1 MSVFCKQMLTIGQIF
16 SLTCFIPV
24 TVSAGS
30 YMFINNNFSN
40 FYTSKVKF
48 GQNNQTMSNQ
58 TFNASAGNT
67 AKNSTGVF
75 RQKTLYGND
84 FHGHFKAFRKFK
96 TVSDRFKLEN
106 PTGDVVLSGD
116 EWVGA
121 NRDKNITIVKM
132 MNMCNITAA
141 APGNHNMDDNG
152 AIGLSHMLDFA
163 KFKTLAL
170 NMQPKDSNSAAAF
183 PLNDDIK
190 AGRYAS
196 SMIVEENGRKIGYI
210 GLVPVDLFSRLSTQS
225 KEGTQ
230 DIKILNLQ
238 ETENAVRKEVEKLEK
253 QGVNIIKLVSHLGK
267 DASVQLAQRV
277 GGIDVINDGHSHD
290 TLEGLVYGKNLFKSP
305 RGEWVIVTQAGKNGH
320 SYGVLDVVYDNE
332 GRIIQ
337 AKNEVKNLDKEP
349 ENLAI
354 KMMEDISLGA
364 PEVIGVIAH
373 DVKSKPETVLEESP
387 LSAFLSDAYM
397 KYSDA
402 DIVFNNMGG
411 IRASLPAGPVTD
423 RDIMDLMPFYN
434 DVNVY
439 KLSEKD
445 IIDVLNS
452 AVQATSKYHRTG
464 ALQVSG
470 LRYRIG
476 TDDKVKD
483 VVLVKQDGTQIPLN
497 AQNPSNDKFF
507 KVAYNTFVAGG
518 SEGLEALACPEKIIH
533 KCEKNE
539 TQMLIDY
546 IKSFNGQPIDIHE
559 DGRIAHD

>member
-1 MSVFCKQMLTIGQIF
+1 M
-16 SLTCFIPV
+16 
-24 TVSAGS
+24 
-30 YMFINNNFSN
+30 YINNNFKS
-40 FYTSKVKF
+40 FYTSKIKF
-48 GQNNQTMSNQ
+48 GQNYQTTPNGSN
-58 TFNASAGNT
+58 NT
-67 AKNSTGVF
+67 QNNDTF

-84 FHGHFKAFRKFK
+84 FHGHLGAFRKFK

-106 PTGDVVLSGD
+106 PTGDVIFSGD
-116 EWVGA
+116 EWVGSG
-121 NRDKNITIVKM
+121 REKNIAIVKM

-141 APGNHNMDDNG
+141 APGNHNMDYKG
-152 AIGLSHMLDFA
+152 AEGLSEMLDYA

-170 NMQPKDSNSAAAF
+170 NMQPKDNTKIASY
-183 PLNDDIK
+183 PLKDDID
-190 AGRYAS
+190 AGRLAAS
-196 SMIVEENGRKIGYI
+196 MVVEENGKKIGYI
-210 GLVPVDLFSRLSTQS
+210 GLVPCDLFSRLSSQS

-238 ETENAVRKEVEKLEK
+238 ETLTAVQKEVEKLEK

-267 DASVQLAQRV
+267 DASVQLAQNV
-277 GGIDVINDGHSHD
+277 SGIDIINDGHSHD
-290 TLEGLVYGKNLFKSP
+290 KLEGLVYGKNLFKSP
-305 RGEWVIVTQAGKNGH
+305 RGEWVIITQAGKNGH
-320 SYGVLDVVYDNE
+320 SYGVLDVVYDKQ

-349 ENLAI
+349 ENLVV
-354 KMMEDISLGA
+354 KMVEDMSLGK
-364 PEVIGVIAH
+364 PQTIGIMAH
-373 DVKSKPETVLEESP
+373 EVKSKPETVLEESP

-402 DIVFNNMGG
+402 DLVFNNMGG

-445 IIDVLNS
+445 IVDVLNS
-452 AVQATSKYHRTG
+452 AVQATGKYHRTG

-470 LRYRIG
+470 LRYKIG
-476 TDDKVKD
+476 KDDRVKD
-483 VVLVKQDGTQIPLN
+483 IVLVKKDGTQVPLD
-497 AQNPSNDKFF
+497 AQNPSSDKFF

-533 KCEKNE
+533 KCEMNE
-539 TQMLIDY
+539 TEMLIEY

-559 DGRIAHD
+559 DGRIMHE

>member
-1 MSVFCKQMLTIGQIF
+1 MFYTGDRSGGI
-16 SLTCFIPV
+16 
-24 TVSAGS
+24 
-30 YMFINNNFSN
+30 YMYINNNFKS
-40 FYTSKVKF
+40 FYTSKIKF
-48 GQNNQTMSNQ
+48 GQNYQTTPYSSN
-58 TFNASAGNT
+58 NT
-67 AKNSTGVF
+67 QNNDTF

-84 FHGHFKAFRKFK
+84 FHGHLGAFRKFK

-106 PTGDVVLSGD
+106 PTGDVIFSGD
-116 EWVGA
+116 EWVGSG
-121 NRDKNITIVKM
+121 REKNIAIVKM

-141 APGNHNMDDNG
+141 APGNHNMDYKG
-152 AIGLSHMLDFA
+152 AEGLSEMLDYA

-170 NMQPKDSNSAAAF
+170 NMQPKDNTKISSYS
-183 PLNDDIK
+183 LKDDID
-190 AGRYAS
+190 AGRLAAS
-196 SMIVEENGRKIGYI
+196 MVVEENGKKIGYI
-210 GLVPVDLFSRLSTQS
+210 GLVPCDLFSRLSSQS

-238 ETENAVRKEVEKLEK
+238 ETLTAVQKEVEKLEK

-267 DASVQLAQRV
+267 DASVQLAQNV
-277 GGIDVINDGHSHD
+277 SGIDIINDGHSHD
-290 TLEGLVYGKNLFKSP
+290 KLEGLVYGKNLFKSP
-305 RGEWVIVTQAGKNGH
+305 RGEWVIITQAGKNGH
-320 SYGVLDVVYDNE
+320 SYGVLDVVYDKQ

-349 ENLAI
+349 ENLVV
-354 KMMEDISLGA
+354 KMVEDMSLGK
-364 PEVIGVIAH
+364 PQTIGIMAH
-373 DVKSKPETVLEESP
+373 EVKSKPETVLEESP

-402 DIVFNNMGG
+402 DLVFNNMGG

-445 IIDVLNS
+445 IVDVLNS
-452 AVQATSKYHRTG
+452 AVQATGKYHRTG

-470 LRYRIG
+470 LRYKIG
-476 TDDKVKD
+476 KDDRVKD
-483 VVLVKQDGTQIPLN
+483 IVLVKKDGTQVPLD
-497 AQNPSNDKFF
+497 AQNPSSDKFF

-533 KCEKNE
+533 KCEMNE
-539 TQMLIDY
+539 TEMLIEY

-559 DGRIAHD
+559 DGRIMHE

>member
-1 MSVFCKQMLTIGQIF
+1 MFY
-16 SLTCFIPV
+16 TCDRSGGI
-24 TVSAGS
+24 
-30 YMFINNNFSN
+30 YMYINNNFKS
-40 FYTSKVKF
+40 FYTSKIKF
-48 GQNNQTMSNQ
+48 GQNYQTTPNGSN
-58 TFNASAGNT
+58 NT
-67 AKNSTGVF
+67 QNNDTF

-84 FHGHFKAFRKFK
+84 FHGHLGAFRKFK

-106 PTGDVVLSGD
+106 PTGDVIFSGD
-116 EWVGA
+116 EWVGSG
-121 NRDKNITIVKM
+121 REKNIAIVKM

-141 APGNHNMDDNG
+141 APGNHDMDYKG
-152 AIGLSHMLDFA
+152 AEGLSEMLDYA

-170 NMQPKDSNSAAAF
+170 NMQPKDNTKIASY
-183 PLNDDIK
+183 PLKDDID
-190 AGRYAS
+190 AGRLAAS
-196 SMIVEENGRKIGYI
+196 MVVEENGKKIGYI
-210 GLVPVDLFSRLSTQS
+210 GLVPCDLFSRLSSQS

-238 ETENAVRKEVEKLEK
+238 ETLTAVQKEVEKLEK

-267 DASVQLAQRV
+267 DASVQLAQNV
-277 GGIDVINDGHSHD
+277 SGIDIINDGHSHD
-290 TLEGLVYGKNLFKSP
+290 KLEGLVYGKNLFKSP
-305 RGEWVIVTQAGKNGH
+305 RGEWVIITQAGKNGH
-320 SYGVLDVVYDNE
+320 SYGVLDVVYDKQ

-349 ENLAI
+349 ENLVV
-354 KMMEDISLGA
+354 KMVEDMSLGK
-364 PEVIGVIAH
+364 PQTIGIMAH
-373 DVKSKPETVLEESP
+373 EVKSKPETVLEESP

-402 DIVFNNMGG
+402 DLVFNNMGG

-445 IIDVLNS
+445 IVDVLNS
-452 AVQATSKYHRTG
+452 AVQATGKYHRTG

-470 LRYRIG
+470 LRYKIG
-476 TDDKVKD
+476 KDDRVKD
-483 VVLVKQDGTQIPLN
+483 IVLVKKDGTQVPLD
-497 AQNPSNDKFF
+497 AQNPSSDKFF

-533 KCEKNE
+533 KCEMNE
-539 TQMLIDY
+539 TEMLIEY

-559 DGRIAHD
+559 DGRIMHE

>member
-1 MSVFCKQMLTIGQIF
+1 MFY
-16 SLTCFIPV
+16 TCDRSGGI
-24 TVSAGS
+24 
-30 YMFINNNFSN
+30 YMYINNNFKS
-40 FYTSKVKF
+40 FYTSKIKF
-48 GQNNQTMSNQ
+48 GQNYQTTPNGSN
-58 TFNASAGNT
+58 NT
-67 AKNSTGVF
+67 QNNDTF

-84 FHGHFKAFRKFK
+84 FHGHLGAFRKFK

-106 PTGDVVLSGD
+106 PTGDVIFSGD
-116 EWVGA
+116 EWVGSG
-121 NRDKNITIVKM
+121 REKNIAIVKM

-141 APGNHNMDDNG
+141 APGNHNMDYKG
-152 AIGLSHMLDFA
+152 AEGLSEMLDYA

-170 NMQPKDSNSAAAF
+170 NMQPKDNTKIASY
-183 PLNDDIK
+183 PLKDDID
-190 AGRYAS
+190 AGRLAAS
-196 SMIVEENGRKIGYI
+196 MVVEENGKKIGYI
-210 GLVPVDLFSRLSTQS
+210 GLVPCDLFSRLSSQS

-238 ETENAVRKEVEKLEK
+238 ETLTAVQKEVEKLEK

-267 DASVQLAQRV
+267 DASVQLAQNV
-277 GGIDVINDGHSHD
+277 SGIDIINDGHSHD
-290 TLEGLVYGKNLFKSP
+290 KLEGLVYGKNLFKSP
-305 RGEWVIVTQAGKNGH
+305 RGEWVIITQAGKNGH
-320 SYGVLDVVYDNE
+320 SYGVLDVVYDKQ

-349 ENLAI
+349 ENLVV
-354 KMMEDISLGA
+354 KMVEDMSLGK
-364 PEVIGVIAH
+364 PQTIGIMAH
-373 DVKSKPETVLEESP
+373 EVKSKPETVLEESP

-402 DIVFNNMGG
+402 DLVFNNMGG

-445 IIDVLNS
+445 IVDVLNS
-452 AVQATSKYHRTG
+452 AVQATGKYHRTG

-470 LRYRIG
+470 LRYKIG
-476 TDDKVKD
+476 KDDRVKD
-483 VVLVKQDGTQIPLN
+483 IVLVKKDGTQVPLD
-497 AQNPSNDKFF
+497 AQNPSSDKFF

-518 SEGLEALACPEKIIH
+518 SEGLEALACPKKIIH
-533 KCEKNE
+533 KCEMNE
-539 TQMLIDY
+539 TEMLIEY

-559 DGRIAHD
+559 DGRIMHE

>member
-1 MSVFCKQMLTIGQIF
+1 MLTIGQILF
-16 SLTCFIPV
+16 LTCFILV
-24 TVSAGS
+24 TEVAGS
-30 YMFINNNFSN
+30 YMYINNKFTS
-40 FYTSKVKF
+40 FYTPKVKF
-48 GQNNQTMSNQ
+48 GQNFSAQSNVYSNNHQSNLNQN
-58 TFNASAGNT
+58 NT
-67 AKNSTGVF
+67 DTF

-96 TVSDRFKLEN
+96 TVSDKFKKEN

-121 NRDKNITIVKM
+121 NREKNIAIVKM

-141 APGNHNMDDNG
+141 TPGNHNMDYNG
-152 AIGLSHMLDFA
+152 AIGLSEMLDFA

-170 NMQPKDSNSAAAF
+170 NLQPKDKSNPAAF
-183 PLNDDIK
+183 PLNDDIQ
-190 AGRYAS
+190 AGRFAS

-210 GLVPVDLFSRLSTQS
+210 GLVPIDLFSRLSTQS

-230 DIKILNLQ
+230 DIKILNIK
-238 ETENAVRKEVEKLEK
+238 ETEDAVRREVEKLEK

-290 TLEGLVYGKNLFKSP
+290 TLEGLVYGKNLIKSP

-320 SYGVLDVVYDNE
+320 SYGLLDVVYDKQ

-337 AKNEVKNLDKEP
+337 AKNEIKNLDKEP
-349 ENLAI
+349 ENLVI
-354 KMMEDISLGA
+354 KMVEDISLGI

-373 DVKSKPETVLEESP
+373 EVKSKPETVLEESP

-423 RDIMDLMPFYN
+423 REIMDLMPFYN

-476 TDDKVKD
+476 LDDKVKD
-483 VVLVKQDGTQIPLN
+483 VVMVKQDGTQVPLN
-497 AQNPSNDKFF
+497 SQNPSNDKFF

>member
-1 MSVFCKQMLTIGQIF
+1 MLTIKQILDF
-16 SLTCFIPV
+16 TCFIQV
-24 TVSAGS
+24 TEAAGS
-30 YMFINNNFSN
+30 YMYINNNFNS
-40 FYTSKVKF
+40 FYTPKIKF
-48 GQNNQTMSNQ
+48 GQSSQASG
-58 TFNASAGNT
+58 NASSNRSSNDT
-67 AKNSTGVF
+67 F

-84 FHGHFKAFRKFK
+84 FHGHLKAFRKFK

-106 PTGDVVLSGD
+106 PGGDVILSGD
-116 EWVGA
+116 EWVGSG
-121 NRDKNITIVKM
+121 RDKNIAIVKM

-141 APGNHNMDDNG
+141 APGNHNMDYKG
-152 AIGLSHMLDFA
+152 AEGLSEMLDYA

-170 NMQPKDSNSAAAF
+170 NLQPKDSTKIASY
-183 PLNDDIK
+183 PLKDDID
-190 AGRYAS
+190 AGRLAS
-196 SMIVEENGRKIGYI
+196 SMVVEENGRKIGYI

-225 KEGTQ
+225 QEGAK
-230 DIKILNLQ
+230 DVKVLNLK
-238 ETENAVRKEVEKLEK
+238 ETEDAVRKEVEKLEK
-253 QGVNIIKLVSHLGK
+253 QGVNIIKLVSHLGI
-267 DASVQLAQRV
+267 DASSQIAKNVA
-277 GGIDVINDGHSHD
+277 GIDIINDGHSHD
-290 TLEGLVYGKNLFKSP
+290 TLEGLTEGKNLFKSP

-320 SYGVLDVVYDNE
+320 SYGVLDVVYDKY

-337 AKNEVKNLDKEP
+337 AKNEIKNLDKEP
-349 ENLAI
+349 ENLVV
-354 KMMEDISLGA
+354 KTMENISLGT
-364 PEVIGVIAH
+364 PQTIGVIAH

-387 LSAFLSDAYM
+387 LSAFLSDAYR
-397 KYSDA
+397 KFSDA

-445 IIDVLNS
+445 IVDVLNN
-452 AVQATSKYHRTG
+452 AVKATSKYHRTG

-470 LRYRIG
+470 LRYKIG
-476 TDDKVKD
+476 KDDRVKD
-483 VVLVKQDGTQIPLN
+483 IVVVKEDGTQVPLN
-497 AQNPSNDKFF
+497 WQNPSSDKYF

-559 DGRIAHD
+559 DGRIIHE

>member
-1 MSVFCKQMLTIGQIF
+1 MFY
-16 SLTCFIPV
+16 TCDRSGGI
-24 TVSAGS
+24 
-30 YMFINNNFSN
+30 YMYINNNFKS
-40 FYTSKVKF
+40 FYTSKIKF
-48 GQNNQTMSNQ
+48 GQNYQTTPNGSN
-58 TFNASAGNT
+58 NT
-67 AKNSTGVF
+67 QNNDTF

-84 FHGHFKAFRKFK
+84 FHGHLGAFRKFK

-106 PTGDVVLSGD
+106 PTGDVIFSGD
-116 EWVGA
+116 EWVGS
-121 NRDKNITIVKM
+121 RREKNIAIVKM

-141 APGNHNMDDNG
+141 APGNHNMDYKG
-152 AIGLSHMLDFA
+152 AEGLSEMLDYA

-170 NMQPKDSNSAAAF
+170 NMQPKDNTKIASY
-183 PLNDDIK
+183 PLKDDID
-190 AGRYAS
+190 AGRLAAS
-196 SMIVEENGRKIGYI
+196 MVVEENGKKIGYI
-210 GLVPVDLFSRLSTQS
+210 GLVPCDLFSRLSSQS

-238 ETENAVRKEVEKLEK
+238 ETLTAVQKEVEKLEK

-267 DASVQLAQRV
+267 DASVQLAQNV
-277 GGIDVINDGHSHD
+277 SGIDIINDGHSHD
-290 TLEGLVYGKNLFKSP
+290 KLEGLVYGKNLFKSP
-305 RGEWVIVTQAGKNGH
+305 RGEWVIITQAGKNGH
-320 SYGVLDVVYDNE
+320 SYGVLDVVYDKQ

-349 ENLAI
+349 ENLVV
-354 KMMEDISLGA
+354 KMVEDMSLGK
-364 PEVIGVIAH
+364 PQTIGIMAH
-373 DVKSKPETVLEESP
+373 EVKSKPETVLEESP

-402 DIVFNNMGG
+402 DLVFNNMGG

-445 IIDVLNS
+445 IVDVLNS
-452 AVQATSKYHRTG
+452 AVQATGKYHRTG

-470 LRYRIG
+470 LRYKIG
-476 TDDKVKD
+476 KDDRVKD
-483 VVLVKQDGTQIPLN
+483 IVLVKKDGTQVPLD
-497 AQNPSNDKFF
+497 AQNPSSDKFF

-533 KCEKNE
+533 KCEMNE
-539 TQMLIDY
+539 TEMLIEY

-559 DGRIAHD
+559 DGRIMHE

>member
-1 MSVFCKQMLTIGQIF
+1 MFYTGDRSGGI
-16 SLTCFIPV
+16 
-24 TVSAGS
+24 
-30 YMFINNNFSN
+30 YMYINNNFKS
-40 FYTSKVKF
+40 FYTSKIKF
-48 GQNNQTMSNQ
+48 GQNYQTTPYSSN
-58 TFNASAGNT
+58 NT
-67 AKNSTGVF
+67 QNNDTF

-84 FHGHFKAFRKFK
+84 FHGHLGAFRKFK

-106 PTGDVVLSGD
+106 PTGDVIFSGD
-116 EWVGA
+116 EWVGSG
-121 NRDKNITIVKM
+121 REKNIAIVKM

-141 APGNHNMDDNG
+141 APGNHNMDYKG
-152 AIGLSHMLDFA
+152 AEGLSEMLDYA

-170 NMQPKDSNSAAAF
+170 NMQPKDNTKISSYS
-183 PLNDDIK
+183 LKDDID
-190 AGRYAS
+190 AGRLAAS
-196 SMIVEENGRKIGYI
+196 MVVEENGKKIGYI
-210 GLVPVDLFSRLSTQS
+210 GLVPCDLFSRLSSQS

-238 ETENAVRKEVEKLEK
+238 ETLTAVQKEVEKLEK

-267 DASVQLAQRV
+267 DASVQLAQNV
-277 GGIDVINDGHSHD
+277 SGIDIINDGHSHD
-290 TLEGLVYGKNLFKSP
+290 KLEGLVYGKNLFKSP
-305 RGEWVIVTQAGKNGH
+305 RGEWVIITQAGKNGH
-320 SYGVLDVVYDNE
+320 SYGVLDVVYDKQ

-349 ENLAI
+349 ENLVV
-354 KMMEDISLGA
+354 KMVEDMSLGK
-364 PEVIGVIAH
+364 PQIIGIMAH
-373 DVKSKPETVLEESP
+373 EVKSKPETVLEESP

-402 DIVFNNMGG
+402 DLVFNNMGG

-445 IIDVLNS
+445 IVDVLNS
-452 AVQATSKYHRTG
+452 AVQATGKYHRTG

-470 LRYRIG
+470 LRYKIG
-476 TDDKVKD
+476 KDDRVKD
-483 VVLVKQDGTQIPLN
+483 IVLVKKDGTQVPLD
-497 AQNPSNDKFF
+497 AQNPSSDKFF

-533 KCEKNE
+533 KCEMNE
-539 TQMLIDY
+539 TEMLIEY

-559 DGRIAHD
+559 DGRIMHE

>member
-1 MSVFCKQMLTIGQIF
+1 
-16 SLTCFIPV
+16 
-24 TVSAGS
+24 
-30 YMFINNNFSN
+30 MFINNNFTS
-40 FYTSKVKF
+40 FYTPKVKF
-48 GQNNQTMSNQ
+48 GQNFQ
-58 TFNASAGNT
+58 TFTNSYINNSQNNINQNNT
-67 AKNSTGVF
+67 DTF

-96 TVSDRFKLEN
+96 TVSDKFKLEN

-121 NRDKNITIVKM
+121 NRDKNIAIVKM
-132 MNMCNITAA
+132 MNMCNVTAA
-141 APGNHNMDDNG
+141 TPGNHNMDYKG
-152 AIGLSHMLDFA
+152 AQGLSEMLDYA

-170 NMQPKDSNSAAAF
+170 NMHPKDTSKISSY
-183 PLNDDIK
+183 PLKDDID
-190 AGRYAS
+190 AGRLAS
-196 SMIVEENGRKIGYI
+196 SMIIEVNGKKIGYI

-225 KEGTQ
+225 KEGTR
-230 DIKILNLQ
+230 DIKILNLK
-238 ETENAVRKEVEKLEK
+238 ETEDAVRKEVNKLEK
-253 QGVNIIKLVSHLGK
+253 QGVNIIKLVSHIGK
-267 DASVQLAQRV
+267 DASVQIAQHV
-277 GGIDVINDGHSHD
+277 SGIDVINDGHSHD
-290 TLEGLVYGKNLFKSP
+290 TLDGLVYGKNLFKSP
-305 RGEWVIVTQAGKNGH
+305 RGEWVILTQAGKNGH
-320 SYGVLDVVYDNE
+320 SYGVLDVVYDKK
-332 GRIIQ
+332 GRIVQ
-337 AKNEVKNLDKEP
+337 AKNEVRNLDKEP

-373 DVKSKPETVLEESP
+373 EVKSKPETVLEESP

-411 IRASLPAGPVTD
+411 IRASLPPGPVTD
-423 RDIMDLMPFYN
+423 REIMDLMPFYN
-434 DVNVY
+434 DVHVY

-476 TDDKVKD
+476 LDDKIKD

-497 AQNPSNDKFF
+497 SQNPSSNKFF

-546 IKSFNGQPIDIHE
+546 IKSFNGEPIDIHE
-559 DGRIAHD
+559 DGRISHD

>member
-1 MSVFCKQMLTIGQIF
+1 MFY
-16 SLTCFIPV
+16 TCDRSGGI
-24 TVSAGS
+24 
-30 YMFINNNFSN
+30 YMYINNNFKS
-40 FYTSKVKF
+40 FYTSKIKF
-48 GQNNQTMSNQ
+48 GQNYQTTPNGSN
-58 TFNASAGNT
+58 NT
-67 AKNSTGVF
+67 QNNDTF

-84 FHGHFKAFRKFK
+84 FHGHLGAFRKFK

-106 PTGDVVLSGD
+106 PTGDVIFSGD
-116 EWVGA
+116 EWVGSG
-121 NRDKNITIVKM
+121 REKNIAIVKM

-141 APGNHNMDDNG
+141 APGNHNMDYKG
-152 AIGLSHMLDFA
+152 AEGLSEMLDYA

-170 NMQPKDSNSAAAF
+170 NMQPKDNTKIASY
-183 PLNDDIK
+183 PLKDDID
-190 AGRYAS
+190 AGRLAAS
-196 SMIVEENGRKIGYI
+196 MVVEENGKKIGYI
-210 GLVPVDLFSRLSTQS
+210 GLVPCDLFSRLSSQS

-238 ETENAVRKEVEKLEK
+238 ETLTAVQKEVEKLEK

-267 DASVQLAQRV
+267 DASVQLAQNV
-277 GGIDVINDGHSHD
+277 SGIDIINDGHSHD
-290 TLEGLVYGKNLFKSP
+290 KLEGLVYGKNLFKSP
-305 RGEWVIVTQAGKNGH
+305 RGEWVIITQAGKNGH
-320 SYGVLDVVYDNE
+320 SYGVLDVVYDKQ

-349 ENLAI
+349 ENLVV
-354 KMMEDISLGA
+354 KMVEDMSLGK
-364 PEVIGVIAH
+364 PQTIGIMAH
-373 DVKSKPETVLEESP
+373 EVKSKPETVLEESP

-402 DIVFNNMGG
+402 DLVFNNRGG
-411 IRASLPAGPVTD
+411 IRASLAAGPVTD

-445 IIDVLNS
+445 IVDVLNS
-452 AVQATSKYHRTG
+452 AVQATGKYHRTG

-470 LRYRIG
+470 LRYKIG
-476 TDDKVKD
+476 KDDRVKD
-483 VVLVKQDGTQIPLN
+483 IVLVKKDGTQVPLD
-497 AQNPSNDKFF
+497 AQNPSSDKFF

-533 KCEKNE
+533 KCEMNE
-539 TQMLIDY
+539 TEMLIEY

-559 DGRIAHD
+559 DGRIMHE

>member
-1 MSVFCKQMLTIGQIF
+1 MFY
-16 SLTCFIPV
+16 TCDRSGGI
-24 TVSAGS
+24 
-30 YMFINNNFSN
+30 YMYINNNFKS
-40 FYTSKVKF
+40 FYTSKIKF
-48 GQNNQTMSNQ
+48 GQNYQTTPNGSN
-58 TFNASAGNT
+58 NT
-67 AKNSTGVF
+67 QNNDTF

-84 FHGHFKAFRKFK
+84 FHGHLGAFRKFK

-106 PTGDVVLSGD
+106 PTGDVIFSGD
-116 EWVGA
+116 EWVGSG
-121 NRDKNITIVKM
+121 REKNIAIVKM

-141 APGNHNMDDNG
+141 APGNHNMDYKG
-152 AIGLSHMLDFA
+152 AEGLSEMLDYA

-170 NMQPKDSNSAAAF
+170 NMQPKDNTKIASY
-183 PLNDDIK
+183 PLKDDID
-190 AGRYAS
+190 AGRLAAS
-196 SMIVEENGRKIGYI
+196 MVVEENGKKIGYI
-210 GLVPVDLFSRLSTQS
+210 GLVPCDLFSRLSSQS

-238 ETENAVRKEVEKLEK
+238 ETLTAVQKEVEKLEK

-267 DASVQLAQRV
+267 DASVQLAQNV
-277 GGIDVINDGHSHD
+277 SGIDIINDGHSHD
-290 TLEGLVYGKNLFKSP
+290 KLEGLVYGKNLFKSP
-305 RGEWVIVTQAGKNGH
+305 RGEWVIITQAGKNGH
-320 SYGVLDVVYDNE
+320 SYGVLDVVYDKQ

-349 ENLAI
+349 ENLVV
-354 KMMEDISLGA
+354 KMVEDMSLGK
-364 PEVIGVIAH
+364 PQTIGIMAH
-373 DVKSKPETVLEESP
+373 EVKSKPETVLEESP

-402 DIVFNNMGG
+402 DLVFNNMGG

-445 IIDVLNS
+445 IVDVLNS
-452 AVQATSKYHRTG
+452 AVQATGKYHRTG

-470 LRYRIG
+470 LRYKIG
-476 TDDKVKD
+476 KDDRVKD
-483 VVLVKQDGTQIPLN
+483 IVLVKKDGTQVPLD
-497 AQNPSNDKFF
+497 AQNPSSDKFF

-533 KCEKNE
+533 KCEMNE
-539 TQMLIDY
+539 TEMLIEY

-559 DGRIAHD
+559 DGRIMHE

>member
-1 MSVFCKQMLTIGQIF
+1 MFY
-16 SLTCFIPV
+16 TCDRSGGI
-24 TVSAGS
+24 
-30 YMFINNNFSN
+30 YMYINNNFKS
-40 FYTSKVKF
+40 FYTSKIKF
-48 GQNNQTMSNQ
+48 GQNYQTTPNGSN
-58 TFNASAGNT
+58 NT
-67 AKNSTGVF
+67 QNNDTF

-84 FHGHFKAFRKFK
+84 FHGHLGAFRKFK

-106 PTGDVVLSGD
+106 PTGDVIFSGD
-116 EWVGA
+116 EWVGSG
-121 NRDKNITIVKM
+121 REKNIAIVKM

-141 APGNHNMDDNG
+141 APGNHNMDYKG
-152 AIGLSHMLDFA
+152 AEGLSEMLDYA

-170 NMQPKDSNSAAAF
+170 NMQPKDNTKIASY
-183 PLNDDIK
+183 PLKDDID
-190 AGRYAS
+190 AGRLAAS
-196 SMIVEENGRKIGYI
+196 MVVEEDGKKIGYI
-210 GLVPVDLFSRLSTQS
+210 GLVPCDLFSRLSSQS

-238 ETENAVRKEVEKLEK
+238 ETLTAVQNEVEKLEK

-267 DASVQLAQRV
+267 DASVQLAQNV
-277 GGIDVINDGHSHD
+277 SGIDIINDGHSHD
-290 TLEGLVYGKNLFKSP
+290 KLEGLVYGKNLFKSP
-305 RGEWVIVTQAGKNGH
+305 RGEWVIITQAGKNGH
-320 SYGVLDVVYDNE
+320 SYGVLDVVYDKQ

-349 ENLAI
+349 ENLVV
-354 KMMEDISLGA
+354 KMVEDMSLGK
-364 PEVIGVIAH
+364 PQTIGIMAH
-373 DVKSKPETVLEESP
+373 EVKSKPETVLEESP

-402 DIVFNNMGG
+402 DLVFNNMGG

-445 IIDVLNS
+445 IVDVLNS
-452 AVQATSKYHRTG
+452 AVQATGKYHRTG

-470 LRYRIG
+470 LRYKIG
-476 TDDKVKD
+476 KDDRVKD
-483 VVLVKQDGTQIPLN
+483 IVLVKKDGTQVPLD
-497 AQNPSNDKFF
+497 AQNPSSDKFF

-533 KCEKNE
+533 KCEMNE
-539 TQMLIDY
+539 TEMLIEY

-559 DGRIAHD
+559 DGRIMHE

>member
-1 MSVFCKQMLTIGQIF
+1 MFY
-16 SLTCFIPV
+16 TCDRSGGI
-24 TVSAGS
+24 
-30 YMFINNNFSN
+30 YMYINNNFKS
-40 FYTSKVKF
+40 FYTSKIKF
-48 GQNNQTMSNQ
+48 GQNYQTTPNGSN
-58 TFNASAGNT
+58 NT
-67 AKNSTGVF
+67 QNNDTF

-84 FHGHFKAFRKFK
+84 FHGHLGAFRKFK

-106 PTGDVVLSGD
+106 PTGDVIFSGD
-116 EWVGA
+116 EWVGSG
-121 NRDKNITIVKM
+121 REKNIAIVKM

-141 APGNHNMDDNG
+141 APGNHNMDYKG
-152 AIGLSHMLDFA
+152 AEGLSEMLDYA

-170 NMQPKDSNSAAAF
+170 NMQPKDNTKIASY
-183 PLNDDIK
+183 PLKDDID
-190 AGRYAS
+190 AGRLAAS
-196 SMIVEENGRKIGYI
+196 MVVEENGKKIGYI
-210 GLVPVDLFSRLSTQS
+210 GLVPCDLFSRLSSQS

-238 ETENAVRKEVEKLEK
+238 ETLTTVQKEVEKLEK

-267 DASVQLAQRV
+267 DASVQLAQNV
-277 GGIDVINDGHSHD
+277 SGIDIINDGHSHD
-290 TLEGLVYGKNLFKSP
+290 KLEGLVYGKNLFKSP
-305 RGEWVIVTQAGKNGH
+305 RGEWVIITQAGKNGH
-320 SYGVLDVVYDNE
+320 SYGVLDVVYDKQ

-337 AKNEVKNLDKEP
+337 AKNEVKNLDNEP
-349 ENLAI
+349 ENLVV
-354 KMMEDISLGA
+354 KMVEDMSLGK
-364 PEVIGVIAH
+364 PQTIGIMAH
-373 DVKSKPETVLEESP
+373 EVKSKPETVLEESP

-402 DIVFNNMGG
+402 DLVFNNMGG

-445 IIDVLNS
+445 IVDVLNS
-452 AVQATSKYHRTG
+452 AVQATGKYHRTG

-470 LRYRIG
+470 LRYKIG
-476 TDDKVKD
+476 KDDRVKD
-483 VVLVKQDGTQIPLN
+483 IVLVKKDGTQVPLN
-497 AQNPSNDKFF
+497 AQNPSSDKFF

-533 KCEKNE
+533 KCEMNE
-539 TQMLIDY
+539 TEMLIEY

-559 DGRIAHD
+559 DGRIMHE